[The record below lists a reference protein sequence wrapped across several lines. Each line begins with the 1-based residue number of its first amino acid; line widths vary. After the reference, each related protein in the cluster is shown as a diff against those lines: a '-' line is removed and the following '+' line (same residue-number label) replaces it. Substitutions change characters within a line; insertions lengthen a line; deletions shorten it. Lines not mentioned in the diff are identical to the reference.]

1 MERKFPEPQA
11 FTDKPR
17 PAIQLHPVQSSQV
30 KAIGYDP
37 ATKTLAVQF
46 TRGAGAVYHYQ
57 GVEPETHQAF
67 IDAESIGNFF
77 GRHIKPLA
85 FEKFAPPKEAEA
97 EEAKAE

>member
-1 MERKFPEPQA
+1 MPREQIIPQA
-11 FTDKPR
+11 VSERPR
-17 PAIQLHPVQSSQV
+17 PNIPLTPVKSNQV
-30 KAIGYDP
+30 AAVGYDR
-37 ATKTLAVQF
+37 ATKTLAVTF
-46 TRGAGAVYHYQ
+46 RRGSHVYHYH

-67 IDAESIGNFF
+67 IGAESIGNFF